1 MTTPLC
7 NQGAVAKRREPCEIA
22 RVEPA
27 PCPECP
33 SGPDNPD
40 GHSGQRVLHVC
51 DVARVAAGLSDA
63 AAGSMVV
70 SIPSA
75 ALLGVDARRVD
86 VEVESV
92 TGLPG
97 YSVVG
102 LAATSIKEAA
112 ARIRSALR
120 QCGRDLPS
128 RKITVNLAP
137 ADLRKDG
144 AAYDLP
150 IALAIMAASAEPIAE
165 TAEQAAP
172 DATSRPEPSPG
183 LLDGLLVMGE
193 LGLDG
198 SLRAVRGVLA
208 ATAMARD
215 LGLRGVI
222 VPRASA
228 PEAALVAGVTI
239 YAAEHLAELLAAL
252 DGVAEL
258 PRWTGGALVLRPPS
272 GLLDFADVRGQALAR
287 RAAEIAAAG
296 GHALL
301 LVGPPG
307 VGKTMIAARLPSIL
321 PPLTTDEAIEVTRV
335 HSAAGLQMG
344 AIAIE
349 RPFRAPHHTITAAAL
364 VGGGTPVR
372 PGELS
377 LAHRGV
383 LFLDELPEFPRASL
397 EALRQPLE
405 ERVVR
410 IGRASGSVR
419 LPALVQLVGSA
430 NPCPC
435 GFLGSASRVCV
446 CGEAS
451 LDRYRQRMSGP
462 LLDRIDLQVLVTTV
476 PLDVLRAEQ
485 GGESSDDI
493 RGRVIAARGR
503 QAARL
508 APLGLRTNAELGAA
522 ATREHCKIAPGAE
535 RVLAL
540 LVKRHPSTS
549 ARAIDRIVR
558 VARTIA
564 DLAESSSIEQVHLA
578 EAVGY
583 RNAFQPAPAGLEPGS
598 YKPPAVAFARSVSP

>member
-1 MTTPLC
+1 
-7 NQGAVAKRREPCEIA
+7 
-22 RVEPA
+22 
-27 PCPECP
+27 
-33 SGPDNPD
+33 
-40 GHSGQRVLHVC
+40 
-51 DVARVAAGLSDA
+51 
-63 AAGSMVV
+63 MVV

-75 ALLGVDARRVD
+75 ALVGVDARRVD
-86 VEVESV
+86 VEVESA
-92 TGLPG
+92 TGLPV

-102 LAATSIKEAA
+102 LAATSIKEGAS
-112 ARIRSALR
+112 RIRSALR
-120 QCGRDLPS
+120 QCGQDLPA

-150 IALAIMAASAEPIAE
+150 IALAVMAASGE
-165 TAEQAAP
+165 TA
-172 DATSRPEPSPG
+172 PG
-183 LLDGLLVMGE
+183 LLEGLLVMGE

-198 SLRAVRGVLA
+198 SLRGVRGVLA
-208 ATAMARD
+208 ATAMARE

-228 PEAALVAGVTI
+228 PEAALVQGVTI
-239 YAAEHLAELLAAL
+239 YAAEHLGELLAAL
-252 DGVAEL
+252 EGTAEL
-258 PRWTGGALVLRPPS
+258 PRWTGGALALKPPS
-272 GLLDFADVRGQALAR
+272 ASLDFADVRGQALAR

-307 VGKTMIAARLPSIL
+307 VGKTMIASRLPSIL
-321 PPLTTDEAIEVTRV
+321 PPLTQDEAIEVTRV
-335 HSAAGLQMG
+335 HSAAGLQIG
-344 AIAIE
+344 ALAIE

-364 VGGGTPVR
+364 VGGSTPVR

-383 LFLDELPEFPRASL
+383 LFLDELPEFPRSSL
-397 EALRQPLE
+397 ESLRQPLE

-419 LPALVQLVGSA
+419 LPALVQLVASA

-435 GFLGSASRVCV
+435 GFLGSSSRVCV
-446 CGEAS
+446 CGDGS
-451 LDRYRQRMSGP
+451 LERYRQRLSGP
-462 LLDRIDLQVLVTTV
+462 LLDRIDLHVLVSTV
-476 PLDVLRAEQ
+476 PLDVLRATTSV
-485 GGESSDDI
+485 ESSAVI
-493 RGRVIAARGR
+493 RERVIAARDR
-503 QAARL
+503 QVARL
-508 APLGLRTNAELGAA
+508 ASLGLRTNAELGAA
-522 ATREHCKIAPGAE
+522 ATRVHCQISPGAE

-564 DLAESSSIEQVHLA
+564 DLADAPSIDHVHLA

-583 RNAFQPAPAGLEPGS
+583 RNAFQPVAAGLAPGSFKPPPVAPRPDVAPAVT
-598 YKPPAVAFARSVSP
+598 PAPSPEVSP